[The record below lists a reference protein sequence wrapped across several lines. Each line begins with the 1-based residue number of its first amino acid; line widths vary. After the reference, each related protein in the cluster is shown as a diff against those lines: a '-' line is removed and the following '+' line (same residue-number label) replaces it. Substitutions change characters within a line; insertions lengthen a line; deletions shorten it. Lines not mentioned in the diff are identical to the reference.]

1 MDRIEDFDYLME
13 HLGKIC
19 CDLAALKNQLSE
31 MQSDFKKVFPAPQS
45 KKSNN
50 FGDTG
55 GIIGGEIRGDYK
67 GRKEGGKK
75 GGENPFLQPE
85 KPKPKSALKDFTDD
99 VKESVVKL
107 NKLIEKHLTQQEMA
121 YLSSREQFVLACKAY
136 EKLKKLGY
144 NDAMMGQAIFNAF
157 NDQFWAEKLRHF
169 KALANTS
176 KNGVLVI
183 ENLLKINQSKHKL
196 NYQKPVYKG

>member
-13 HLGKIC
+13 HLGKIR

-45 KKSNN
+45 KNSNN